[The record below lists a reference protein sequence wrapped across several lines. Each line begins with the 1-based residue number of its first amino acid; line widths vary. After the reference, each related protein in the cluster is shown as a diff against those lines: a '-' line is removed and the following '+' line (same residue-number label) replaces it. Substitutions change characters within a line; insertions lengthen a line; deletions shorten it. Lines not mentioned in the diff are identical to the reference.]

1 MSRCLDVL
9 SVRSLVAKWVGEPQV
24 PTGRPVTAHDLL
36 VPMAADL
43 DSGRTTGDDRDAID
57 RIEIPAGMLADLHD
71 PRLIITPDYV
81 GPARRLV
88 DHRGRTSPH
97 HRSECRHGG
106 HPGWAARR
114 HGSGAIPSTSIR
126 RLVVAVA
133 LTAATVA
140 PLTLA
145 LSHWIAL

>member
-1 MSRCLDVL
+1 ML
-9 SVRSLVAKWVGEPQV
+9 SVRGFVARWVGEPQA

-57 RIEIPAGMLADLHD
+57 RVEIPAGMLADLHD

-106 HPGWAARR
+106 HPGRAARR
-114 HGSGAIPSTSIR
+114 HGSGAVPSPSIR

-133 LTAATVA
+133 LTTAIVA

>member
-1 MSRCLDVL
+1 VL
-9 SVRSLVAKWVGEPQV
+9 SVRGFVARWVGEPQA
-24 PTGRPVTAHDLL
+24 PTGRPVTAYDLL
-36 VPMAADL
+36 VPMAADV
-43 DSGRTTGDDRDAID
+43 DGGRITGDDRDAID
-57 RIEIPAGMLADLHD
+57 RVEIPAGMLADLYD

-88 DHRGRTSPH
+88 GHRGRTSPH

-106 HPGWAARR
+106 HPGRAARR
-114 HGSGAIPSTSIR
+114 RGSGPVTWTSIR
-126 RLVVAVA
+126 RLVVAMA

-140 PLTLA
+140 PLALA